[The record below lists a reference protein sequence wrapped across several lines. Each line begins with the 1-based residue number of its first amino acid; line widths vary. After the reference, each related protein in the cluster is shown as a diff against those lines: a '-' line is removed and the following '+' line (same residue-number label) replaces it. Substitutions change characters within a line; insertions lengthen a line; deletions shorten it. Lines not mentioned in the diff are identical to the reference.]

1 MAIKSVLISNP
12 LNPDYATDGVDTI
25 LLQVPAEKR
34 YAVTVIMVCNY
45 ATPNPADDTENATV
59 FDMHFIRSGDA
70 LGDMNKVLGNMPMA
84 AGETFT
90 FDTEKIIIEAGDSIK
105 INSDSPHVLSAAKI
119 EQCIGA
125 PLQDPLFPILFYQQV
140 QA

>member
-12 LNPDYATDGVDTI
+12 LNPDYATDGADTI

-105 INSDSPHVLSAAKI
+105 INSDSPHVLSATVSFL
-119 EQCIGA
+119 E
-125 PLQDPLFPILFYQQV
+125 L
-140 QA
+140 

>member
-12 LNPDYATDGVDTI
+12 LNPDFATDGVDTI

-45 ATPNPADDTENATV
+45 STPNPADDTENATV

-105 INSDSPHVLSAAKI
+105 INSDSPHVLSATVSFL
-119 EQCIGA
+119 E
-125 PLQDPLFPILFYQQV
+125 L
-140 QA
+140 